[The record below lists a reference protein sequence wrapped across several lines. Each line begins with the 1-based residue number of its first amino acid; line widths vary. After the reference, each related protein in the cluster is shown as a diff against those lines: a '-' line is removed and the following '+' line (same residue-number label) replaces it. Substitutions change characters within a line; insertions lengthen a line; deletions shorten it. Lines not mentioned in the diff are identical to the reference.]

1 MLRITIL
8 FLIVSI
14 SASAQDSVI
23 IRNIYNYALTKSSAY
38 NRLDH
43 LCNEIGPRLSG
54 SKNAEK
60 AVQYTQQELIKAGAD
75 SVWLQPC
82 KVEYWERG
90 MQETGWY
97 YEKDKKMPLRVCALG
112 ASIAT
117 PFEGL
122 EAEVI
127 EIYDF
132 KDLEKIGKEKIRG
145 KIVFINHP
153 MDPTHINTFTA
164 YGECGGYRYNGAKE
178 AGAFGAVG
186 VIVRSLSLSIS
197 DLPHT
202 GVMAYGDN
210 GIKIPACA
218 VSTRDAEKLS
228 AAIKSNGVLKV
239 GFQQTCRNNG
249 EVTSYNVIA
258 EIRGR
263 EYPDE
268 IIIAG
273 GHLDSWDL
281 ATGAHDDGTGVV
293 QSMEMISI
301 FKNLGLTPRRTIR
314 CVLFMNEE
322 AGGRGALAYAA
333 AADSLHENHIAAI
346 ESDRGGFTPRG
357 FTFDGDTAEIEYAK
371 EFKSMLTRY
380 SLHEWDKGYAGTD
393 INKLKKQ
400 GTLLIGYSPD
410 SQRYF
415 DVHHN
420 AADTFDKVNKRELE
434 LGAASITS
442 LVWLL
447 SEHGVTSSPLKN

>member
-1 MLRITIL
+1 MLRITIFFL
-8 FLIVSI
+8 FISVSGFG
-14 SASAQDSVI
+14 QDSVV
-23 IRNIYNYALTKSSAY
+23 IRNIYNYALTKSNAY

-54 SKNAEK
+54 SKGAEK
-60 AVQYTQQELIKAGAD
+60 AVNYTRQQLIDAGAD

-97 YEKDKKMPLRVCALG
+97 YQNNKKIPLHVCALG
-112 ASIAT
+112 GSIAT

-132 KDLEKIGKEKIRG
+132 KDLEKIDKEKIKGR
-145 KIVFINHP
+145 IVFINHP
-153 MDPTHINTFTA
+153 MDPTHLNTFQA
-164 YGECGGYRYNGAKE
+164 YGECGGFRYNGAKE
-178 AGAFGAVG
+178 AAAFGAAG
-186 VIVRSLSLSIS
+186 VIVRSLSISIS
-197 DLPHT
+197 DFPHT
-202 GVMAYGDN
+202 GAMAYGD
-210 GIKIPACA
+210 IKIPACA
-218 VSTRDAEKLS
+218 VSTRDAESLS
-228 AAIKSNGVLKV
+228 AALKNNPAMKV

-281 ATGAHDDGTGVV
+281 ATGAHDDGAGVV
-293 QSMEMISI
+293 QSMEVIST
-301 FKNLGLTPRRTIR
+301 FKKLNLQPKRTVR

-322 AGGRGALAYAA
+322 MGGRGALAYAA
-333 AADSLHENHIAAI
+333 AADSLKKNHIAAI

-357 FTFDGDTAEIEYAK
+357 FTLEGDHNEIAYAK
-371 EFKSMLTRY
+371 EFEELLKHY
-380 SLHEWDKGYAGTD
+380 SLREWLNGYSGTD
-393 INKLKKQ
+393 IRKLEKQ

-415 DVHHN
+415 DIHHN

-434 LGAASITS
+434 LGAASMTS

-447 SEHGVTSSPLKN
+447 SEHGVGESPLKN